1 MTKIRAVLLISLV
14 VCAGAAL
21 HAQSAEQMFQQGNQF
36 YQEGKLAEAREAYET
51 ILNNGYVSGPLYYNL
66 GNVYYKTGNIAKAIL
81 NYERALRLMPNDDD
95 LRHNLRLAN
104 MMITDK
110 IEATPR
116 LFLWDYWDGI
126 KDAFSMQSITWFTY
140 GLFVLFIAAFSLVI
154 VARTYAIRKLAIFI
168 GLAGTVV
175 FFASLIVMLAKV
187 SDEHRIDEAIVVAQ
201 ITTAKN
207 SPDDKSSDAFV
218 LHAGVKV
225 QITDRLKDW
234 LKVRLADGKVGWVER
249 AATEEI

>member
-1 MTKIRAVLLISLV
+1 MTNMRAVLFFSLI
-14 VCAGAAL
+14 VCAAHAL
-21 HAQSAEQMFQQGNQF
+21 HAQSAEQLFQQGNQY
-36 YQEGKLAEAREAYET
+36 YQEGKLAEARDVYET

-66 GNVYYKTGNIAKAIL
+66 GNAYYKTGNIAKAIV

-95 LRHNLRLAN
+95 LRHNLQLAN
-104 MMITDK
+104 LMITDK

-126 KDAFSMQSITWFTY
+126 KHAFSMQSITWITY
-140 GLFVLFIAAFSLVI
+140 GLFVLFIGSFSLVI
-154 VARTYAIRKLAIFI
+154 LARTYAIRKLAIFV
-168 GLAGTVV
+168 GLAGTIV
-175 FFASLIVMLAKV
+175 FFAALIIMLAKA
-187 SDEHRIDEAIVVAQ
+187 SDQHRIDEAVVIAQ

-234 LKVRLADGKVGWVER
+234 VKVRLADGKVGWLER
-249 AATEEI
+249 TATEEI